1 MQPKHP
7 LLQKCLAYLE
17 SLPHL
22 NLEIQVEAT
31 PYVEE
36 TVVADSQ
43 IVVTTSQGSVTYI
56 VVIKSNVTNETLPF
70 DLDYLSALSHK
81 LERLNT
87 LKYSDLTDHYNVARD
102 VVRDAAPRSWEQRI
116 QDSNFH
122 GVIKHTLSNYRLL
135 LIAQKVSQ
143 LVAQQLIQ
151 KNIEFID
158 TQGNCYLNSPALYL
172 LTTSNPLTT
181 KASTESL
188 EVTPSTVQLMYA
200 LLQTNDSRIHNAVAS
215 LIAKTEH
222 ISQKTIKNQLDRL
235 YQLSY
240 LHRQPNGG
248 YRIANPTKLFERWE
262 LGYIETLRPK
272 LMIETYTPSSGRR
285 FSDVKDDIIHYA
297 EQEGYLIGGELGGA
311 IATKYLNPIGATLHL
326 PPTQNPTSLFLK
338 LKLKPDK
345 QGSITFMR
353 QFGSHNAWHNSPAP
367 MLADPLLIHAEM
379 MTLATDD
386 RIRETSD
393 RLYNQYLAERQEVVE
408 AI

>member
-1 MQPKHP
+1 LK
-7 LLQKCLAYLE
+7 LE
-17 SLPHL
+17 T
-22 NLEIQVEAT
+22 QVEAV
-31 PYVEE
+31 PYVGDTVMADGQVVVHSLQGTVTYVFEVKTSVTSE
-36 TVVADSQ
+36 TVED
-43 IVVTTSQGSVTYI
+43 
-56 VVIKSNVTNETLPF
+56 
-70 DLDYLSALSHK
+70 
-81 LERLNT
+81 
-87 LKYSDLTDHYNVARD
+87 
-102 VVRDAAPRSWEQRI
+102 
-116 QDSNFH
+116 
-122 GVIKHTLSNYRLL
+122 
-135 LIAQKVSQ
+135 
-143 LVAQQLIQ
+143 VAQYLKKLKHRLPDQYRTLLVTDKLSKSTAEKLIQ
-151 KNIEFID
+151 NDFEFID
-158 TQGNCYLNSPALYL
+158 TSGNCYLNSPALYL
-172 LTTSNPLTT
+172 LTSNTT
-181 KASTESL
+181 LPEISSKTL
-188 EVTPSTVQLMYA
+188 EIIPSTLQLMYV
-200 LLQTNDSRIHNAVAS
+200 LLQMRDFSIPSSVLNA
-215 LIAKTEH
+215 IAEAAG
-222 ISQKTIKNQLDRL
+222 ISQKAIKNQLDRL

-248 YRIANPTKLFERWE
+248 YRIANPTELFERWE

-353 QFGSHNAWHNSPAP
+353 QFGSRNAWHNSPVP

-379 MTLATDD
+379 MTLATDE

-393 RLYNQYLAERQEVVE
+393 RLYKQYLAERQEVVE